1 MQSTAKLLLRLALL
15 GGLAAPGA
23 VMAQPAAQPPAQQ
36 GGLDMGLLGN
46 SLALTGIV
54 PPGQQGPAGAA
65 PAQPAP
71 VSPQAALPG
80 LPPSGPAAPAPVT
93 PAPAPTQ
100 PPAATA
106 AGPLRFNADPARR
119 QAAINRMV
127 QAARATNPAAG
138 AEIERFFTSQD
149 IFGVIERWM
158 QPYGLRMDDIADVMA
173 VRLAGAWMA
182 SRGRDDDPTP
192 AQMTALR
199 NQMAEAMQRI
209 PALTN
214 AGDAE
219 RQEVADLALIQ
230 AALISAAVTGA
241 KNNPA
246 QLRQIQQMA
255 VNDIRG
261 SMRIDLQAVELTDA
275 GLRPRG

>member
-1 MQSTAKLLLRLALL
+1 MQSTAKLLVRLALL

-23 VMAQPAAQPPAQQ
+23 VMAQQGAPQ

-54 PPGQQGPAGAA
+54 PPGQSGPAGAA
-65 PAQPAP
+65 PAPAP
-71 VSPQAALPG
+71 PAQPTPPAPG
-80 LPPSGPAAPAPVT
+80 GGLAGAAPAR
-93 PAPAPTQ
+93 
-100 PPAATA
+100 PPIATA

-119 QAAINRMV
+119 QAAVNRMV

-149 IFGVIERWM
+149 IFGVIEQWM

-230 AALISAAVTGA
+230 AALISSAVTGA